1 MYQPKT
7 GEKCSCKPGVCRN
20 NCPNC
25 EGTGWKIDF
34 QAIRDQGMEKLK
46 NKFTNQLRRRERYLA
61 WTGKTTVDYVCNACK
76 VAHVARQVLRR
87 LALSVRRNSERKRH
101 EELS

>member
-7 GEKCSCKPGVCRN
+7 GEKCSCKPGVHRD

-25 EGTGWKIDF
+25 EGTGWEIDF

-46 NKFTNQLRRRERYLA
+46 NKFNT
-61 WTGKTTVDYVCNACK
+61 
-76 VAHVARQVLRR
+76 
-87 LALSVRRNSERKRH
+87 
-101 EELS
+101 